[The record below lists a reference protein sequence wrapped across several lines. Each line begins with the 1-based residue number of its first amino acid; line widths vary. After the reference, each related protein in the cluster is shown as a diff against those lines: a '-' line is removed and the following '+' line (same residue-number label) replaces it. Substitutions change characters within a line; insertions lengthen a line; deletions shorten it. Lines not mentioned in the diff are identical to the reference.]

1 MCEKDKSGVGGMNP
15 GLVGL
20 PMKGILLGEV
30 LSSLLALGRA
40 SLSSQKGF

>member
-1 MCEKDKSGVGGMNP
+1 MCETDKGGVGGMNP

-20 PMKGILLGEV
+20 HMKGTLLGEV

-40 SLSSQKGF
+40 SLSSQKGL